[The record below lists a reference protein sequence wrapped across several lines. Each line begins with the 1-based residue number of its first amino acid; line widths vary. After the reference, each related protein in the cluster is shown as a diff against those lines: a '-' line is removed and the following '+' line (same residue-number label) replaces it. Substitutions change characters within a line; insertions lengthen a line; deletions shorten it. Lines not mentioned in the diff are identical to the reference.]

1 MSNAARRNFGSF
13 LQLVGKI
20 VQEEGVSP
28 TPERFAGLVALAYE
42 DSAAGSA
49 SEDRLRHVVQLL
61 R

>member
-1 MSNAARRNFGSF
+1 MI
-13 LQLVGKI
+13 QMVGRI

-28 TPERFAGLVALAYE
+28 NAERFAGLVPLAYE
-42 DSAAGSA
+42 DSPAGSA